1 MEIRERLI
9 AESDEGFREFSSKLT
24 PGCDTIIGVRMP
36 TLRRIS
42 KEIVSGDWRA
52 FLSEPGPYCH
62 EEKIL
67 MGLVIA
73 NARMDMRERLEHLER
88 FVPLI
93 DNWAV
98 CDSLSIR
105 RGKEEMDMLW
115 HFSLPYL
122 DRPGEF
128 EKRFAVVTMMRFI
141 DEDHIDRILYELNRV
156 RHDGYYLKMGV
167 AWALSFCY
175 ISFPEKTLEM
185 LRNCDLDDFTY
196 NKTLQKIVESL
207 RVDDDT
213 KDMIRGLRRRS

>member
-1 MEIRERLI
+1 MEIRKRLI
-9 AESDEGFREFSSKLT
+9 AESDETYRIFSSKLT
-24 PGCDTIIGVRMP
+24 PGCDSIIGVRMP

-42 KEIVSGDWRA
+42 KEIISGDWRR
-52 FLSEPGPYCH
+52 FLSEPGPYCQ

-73 NARMDMRERLEHLER
+73 NAEMDMDERLAHLER
-88 FVPLI
+88 YVPLI

-98 CDSLSIR
+98 CDSLIIK

-115 HFSLPYL
+115 NFALPYL
-122 DRPGEF
+122 DRPGEY

-141 DEDHIDRILYELNRV
+141 DDDHIDRILYELNRV
-156 RHDGYYLKMGV
+156 EHEGYYLKMGV

-175 ISFPEKTLEM
+175 IRYPERTLEM
-185 LRNCDLDDFTY
+185 LKGCDLDDFTY

-207 RVDDDT
+207 RVDEET
-213 KDMIRGLRRRS
+213 RVMIKGLRR